1 MTDTAHTTETGKPV
15 GLTPQNQ
22 RLSTGWRQ
30 GARRALASPLFAPLL
45 GLALILALGA
55 LTAYLIMRVPAYAGS
70 LAPLQILLA
79 LGGILLAAL
88 VVRAI
93 RRQLLEPLAELHN
106 WALQVQGGN
115 LAARVSEPADGEFA
129 ELARDINDVGEALQ
143 ICSSK
148 MEAEVQRQTERLA
161 QKTRYLEILY
171 DVTAS
176 INAARS
182 IDDLLERVLYTLR
195 DIVDAR
201 AACVRLCTDDQEM
214 RLIAS
219 IGLSKDV
226 AAREQVLALDRC
238 VCGQAIKQGDIRF
251 QPDIRRCSEV
261 LGRSLFDNDKVQ
273 MVAVPL
279 LYRDRTV
286 GVYNLFVE
294 DVERVASNDMTELF
308 TTIGRHLGT
317 AIEKARLDEEANRL
331 SIMEERTRLA
341 YELHDSLAQ
350 TLASVRFQVRVLDQA
365 LHQGKESM
373 LWQELERVENT
384 LDAAHT
390 ELRQLIAHFRAPTG
404 GRGLLPSIGDL
415 VSRFRKENSINIFL
429 QNEWKNARFP
439 DECGLQVL
447 RIIQESLNNICKHS
461 KAQNARILLR
471 DDGAGNYLVLIEDD
485 GIGVQEPVMEG
496 SAGEHIGLS
505 IMQDRA
511 RQLGG
516 ELRMESEAGEG
527 TRIMLSFPDPK
538 HRDGLGKAT
547 A

>member
-1 MTDTAHTTETGKPV
+1 MTDTMHTTESAKQVT
-15 GLTPQNQ
+15 LTPQNQ
-22 RLSTGWRQ
+22 RLWAGWRQ
-30 GARRALASPLFAPLL
+30 HARHALASALFAPLL

-55 LTAYLIMRVPAYAGS
+55 VTAYLIVRVPAYADS
-70 LAPLQILLA
+70 LAPVQILLA
-79 LGGILLAAL
+79 IGGILLTAL
-88 VVRAI
+88 LVRMI
-93 RRQLLEPLAELHN
+93 RRQLLTPLAELHT
-106 WALQVQGGN
+106 WALEVQSGN
-115 LAARVSEPADGEFA
+115 LAARVSEPPDGEFA
-129 ELARDINDVGEALQ
+129 ELAREINDVGEALQ

-148 MEAEVQRQTERLA
+148 MEAEVQRQTQRLA

-182 IDDLLERVLYTLR
+182 IDDLLERVLYLLR
-195 DIVDAR
+195 DIVNAR
-201 AACVRLCTDDQEM
+201 AACVRVCTDNERM

-219 IGLSKDV
+219 IGLSKGV
-226 AAREQVLALDRC
+226 AAREQLLALDRC
-238 VCGQAIKQGDIRF
+238 VCGQAIKQGDIRL
-251 QPDIRRCSEV
+251 QTDMRRCSELV
-261 LGRSLFDNDKVQ
+261 GKKFFASDSVQ

-294 DVERVASNDMTELF
+294 EVERVACDDMKELF

-317 AIEKARLDEEANRL
+317 AIEKSRLDEEANRL

-341 YELHDSLAQ
+341 HELHDSLAQ

-365 LHQGKESM
+365 VHQDDESM
-373 LWQELERVENT
+373 LWQELERVENS

-390 ELRQLIAHFRAPTG
+390 EVRQLIAHFRAPAK
-404 GRGLLPSIGDL
+404 GRGLMPSIEGL
-415 VSRFRKENSINIFL
+415 VDRLRKENSVNIFL
-429 QNEWKNARFP
+429 QNEWGDVRFP

-447 RIIQESLNNICKHS
+447 RIIQESLTNVCKHS
-461 KAQNARILLR
+461 KAQNARILLHH
-471 DDGAGNYLVLIEDD
+471 DGTDNFLVLIEDD

-496 SAGEHIGLS
+496 PAGEHIGLS

-511 RQLGG
+511 RQIGG
-516 ELRMESEAGEG
+516 ELRMESEPGEG

-538 HRDGLGKAT
+538 HRGGAREAT

>member
-1 MTDTAHTTETGKPV
+1 MADTAHSTETVKQV
-15 GLTPQNQ
+15 GPTAANQ
-22 RLSTGWRQ
+22 RLSAGWRL
-30 GARRALASPLFAPLL
+30 GARALASPLFAPLFGL
-45 GLALILALGA
+45 GLILALCA
-55 LTAYLIMRVPAYAGS
+55 VTAFLTTRVPAYADS
-70 LAPLQILLA
+70 LVPLQIPLA
-79 LGGILLAAL
+79 IGGILLTAL

-93 RRQLLEPLAELHN
+93 RRQLLEPLAELRS
-106 WALQVQGGN
+106 WALEVQGGN
-115 LAARVSEPADGEFA
+115 FAARISEPADGEFA

-148 MEAEVQRQTERLA
+148 MEAEVRRQTERLA

-176 INAARS
+176 INACRS

-195 DIVDAR
+195 DVVDAR
-201 AACVRLCTDDQEM
+201 AACVRLCTDHEQM
-214 RLIAS
+214 RLVAS
-219 IGLSKDV
+219 VGLSKDV
-226 AAREQVLALDRC
+226 AAREQVLSLDRC

-261 LGRSLFDNDKVQ
+261 VGRDFFDSDNVQ

-286 GVYNLFVE
+286 GVYNLFV
-294 DVERVASNDMTELF
+294 DNIERVACDDMTELF

-317 AIEKARLDEEANRL
+317 AIEKSRLDEEANRL

-365 LHQGKESM
+365 LHQGNEST
-373 LWQELERVENT
+373 LWQELERVENS

-390 ELRQLIAHFRAPTG
+390 ELRQLIAHFRAPAG
-404 GRGLLPSIGDL
+404 GRGLLPSIENL
-415 VSRFRKENSINIFL
+415 VSRFRKENRINIFL
-429 QNEWKNARFP
+429 QNEWRNARLP
-439 DECGLQVL
+439 HEHGLQVL

-461 KAQNARILLR
+461 KAQNARILLGN
-471 DDGAGNYLVLIEDD
+471 DGAGNFHVLIEDD
-485 GIGVQEPVMEG
+485 GIGFQKPVMEG
-496 SAGEHIGLS
+496 PAGEHIGLS

-516 ELRMESEAGEG
+516 ELRMESEPGEG
-527 TRIMLSFPDPK
+527 TRIMLSFRDPK
-538 HRDGLGKAT
+538 HRDGLREVSL
-547 A
+547 